1 MIARFH
7 SARATAQRA
16 YDLAL
21 ASHRSVENQ
30 IEAGLKAGTLTQ
42 ETGEPIYVASAD
54 ALTVA
59 RNAKIEAERLYPTKD
74 ETRRREERLEANRRG
89 WRD

>member
-1 MIARFH
+1 MISRFH
-7 SARATAQRA
+7 PVRAAAQKS

-21 ASHRSVENQ
+21 AAHRRVENQ
-30 IEAGLKAGTLTQ
+30 IEAGLKTGTLTQ

-59 RNAKIEAERLYPTKD
+59 RNAKIEAESLYPTKD
-74 ETRRREERLEANRRG
+74 ETRRRDERLKAHRRG